1 MLEWI
6 FKKVQAEDVVVDDL
20 REAEVGLLNAA
31 RSREYWQHQEAMY
44 SARIGRLSACRQELA
59 DHRRYPPQPAK
70 KDR

>member
-6 FKKVQAEDVVVDDL
+6 FKKVRAEEVVGDDL

-44 SARIGRLSACRQELA
+44 SARISRLSACYEELSV
-59 DHRRYPPQPAK
+59 HGRYPAPPAK